1 MTRSERFTGDV
12 LHHDEVDALVGTDVV
27 NRDDSGMVQG
37 AGGLGLLDE
46 PLPPKRIGHPV
57 LRQDLDGDVAIEL
70 CVAGQVDNAHAAFA
84 QLRLDPVAAQHP
96 PNHRHRGV

>member
-1 MTRSERFTGDV
+1 MDDADLVCPRQRVRNRRAVDQRSTSSQPLCRNDQVERFTGDV

-46 PLPPKRIGHPV
+46 PAAAEADRTPGP
-57 LRQDLDGDVAIEL
+57 A
-70 CVAGQVDNAHAAFA
+70 AGS
-84 QLRLDPVAAQHP
+84 
-96 PNHRHRGV
+96 